1 MKNKTVGFYITLLA
15 AILSIVACVL
25 HINVMYTL
33 PVVYVFCVAAVVL
46 TLIVIAASVKKTE
59 SKIYGLLPVANA
71 ILMASA
77 AVWGVNLMVNELGYV
92 VAGLDSFDSIISF
105 VIFEAFALVSMI
117 LNIVASFMKQYK

>member
-1 MKNKTVGFYITLLA
+1 MKNKTIGFYMTLLA

-25 HINVMYTL
+25 YVKVMYTL

-46 TLIVIAASVKKTE
+46 TVIVIAASAKKTE
-59 SKIYGLLPVANA
+59 SKLYGLLPVANA

-77 AVWGVNLMVNELGYV
+77 AVGGVNLMVNELGYV

-105 VIFEAFALVSMI
+105 VIFEAFAVVSMI

>member
-1 MKNKTVGFYITLLA
+1 MTLLA

-25 HINVMYTL
+25 YVKVMYTL

-46 TLIVIAASVKKTE
+46 TVIVIAASAKKTE
-59 SKIYGLLPVANA
+59 SKLYGLLPVANA

-77 AVWGVNLMVNELGYV
+77 AVGGVNLMVNELGYV

-105 VIFEAFALVSMI
+105 VIFEAFAVVSMI